1 MDEAVHRALAKWP
14 NVPACYGWLA
24 LDRRG
29 RWRMRDEHAQAH
41 GLLGDIVRN
50 PALKAFIDRNY
61 ERDAD
66 GAWFFQNE
74 IGRAHV

>member
-50 PALKAFIDRNY
+50 
-61 ERDAD
+61 
-66 GAWFFQNE
+66 E